1 MFPMGGLTSL
11 GLASPT
17 LASIPQAL
25 LPLQLF
31 DMVAPT
37 INDDMEGTSRTSL
50 QLKAREHAASL
61 ALRHVRNSF

>member
-1 MFPMGGLTSL
+1 MT
-11 GLASPT
+11 SPT
-17 LASIPQAL
+17 LSSIPQAL

-37 INDDMEGTSRTSL
+37 INDDLEGTSRTSM